1 MVGTTR
7 GRPIE
12 TLAAFGAAVFNAS
25 HAASASATAVECTD
39 GTPTDEPTARP
50 SPPMA
55 NPNPRPATA
64 PPPLRPASSSS
75 AAAAESDDD
84 EDEDMPA
91 DSLLRR
97 TTALRARRSARW
109 RTEQRSWAALMPPG
123 RRRRRMSQ
131 DRPPRQRWVG
141 RRGERRRGRWH
152 RCRGCRRWHR
162 CCWRSA
168 SAAICGQERGATSC
182 RAAAHDRLAR
192 FRGCSGRDPVAAPP
206 TPPRARV
213 LFGHARSGG
222 EPWRGRLLRR
232 CGCWALLRRRLP
244 STDALSGGGA
254 GGGTLQTTGYAQ
266 ANGPGGGRRG
276 GSGHSMLTSH
286 GLAAARRRNE
296 IPAHLLRE
304 LPTLA
309 SSGAS
314 SGGGGGGG
322 GAGGRAGGGGGGG
335 GGSGAGWSGGVDG
348 AALAAQLSE
357 AAFERIRAAFPPAS
371 LERRMFHE
379 LSGAS
384 SVPESDEHR
393 RRRAAD
399 SFGRGVSLTATSAE
413 PCCICLDTMCKG
425 EVGLTLRCGGFHEHC
440 IHSGSAGPFARC
452 ARRRP
457 CETRARSMREQTRD
471 GGRGAHRSARS
482 IARSG

>member
-1 MVGTTR
+1 
-7 GRPIE
+7 
-12 TLAAFGAAVFNAS
+12 
-25 HAASASATAVECTD
+25 
-39 GTPTDEPTARP
+39 
-50 SPPMA
+50 
-55 NPNPRPATA
+55 
-64 PPPLRPASSSS
+64 
-75 AAAAESDDD
+75 
-84 EDEDMPA
+84 MPA

-97 TTALRARRSARW
+97 TTALRAAAERTLAHGAAQLGHIDAARAQAAAHGGQTGRPASAGLGAGGNGG
-109 RTEQRSWAALMPPG
+109 AAAGTAAAVAAAGTAAAGG
-123 RRRRRMSQ
+123 R
-131 DRPPRQRWVG
+131 RPPRFVVK
-141 RRGERRRGRWH
+141 
-152 RCRGCRRWHR
+152 
-162 CCWRSA
+162 SA
-168 SAAICGQERGATSC
+168 ELRAAE
-182 RAAAHDRLAR
+182 AAAHDRLAR
-192 FRGCSGRDPVAAPP
+192 LGLLGAGPSSGATNAAAREYFSGTLDRAASRGAAASSDGAAAGPSS
-206 TPPRARV
+206 AD
-213 LFGHARSGG
+213 ASS
-222 EPWRGRLLRR
+222 
-232 CGCWALLRRRLP
+232 

-266 ANGPGGGRRG
+266 ANGPGGGRHG

-322 GAGGRAGGGGGGG
+322 GAGGRAGGGGSGG

-425 EVGLTLRCGGFHEHC
+425 EVGLTLRCGHGFHEHC
-440 IHSGSAGPFARC
+440 IHEWLGRKPFC
-452 ARRRP
+452 P
-457 CETRARSMREQTRD
+457 LCKTPPV
-471 GGRGAHRSARS
+471 
-482 IARSG
+482 